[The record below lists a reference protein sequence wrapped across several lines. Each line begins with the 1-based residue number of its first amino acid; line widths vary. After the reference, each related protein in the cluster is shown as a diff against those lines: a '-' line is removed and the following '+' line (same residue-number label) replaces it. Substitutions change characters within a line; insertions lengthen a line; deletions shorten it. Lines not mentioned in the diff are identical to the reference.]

1 MTAGT
6 AVPIAAVPIAAMPI
20 AAVKL
25 VDGARGGIVAVDG
38 VAGARD
44 AELALVPCMLERA
57 VQLGFHPPQP
67 LQGHVGVVGAGTP
80 TLQGFGGDGVGLHA
94 VGAQIPVASRS
105 DGHLIEG
112 VEMRQGFEIPL
123 EGQTPLLEQFD
134 VRLAVGQEFLL
145 EVELHPTRH
154 LVSVPPFEIL
164 AALDAHA
171 VGQVGFLGWQ
181 GPHVVLVGPGV
192 EEVGEIPF
200 LQFGQAKG
208 LGKGRQGHLK
218 ERQGVDEANVP
229 HLQLQDLGAIPGL
242 FQQSLLTVVF
252 LHQEVAII
260 ALKIVGQHRQGTSGL
275 FCQVVQ
281 PGGEL
286 LEASLPLE
294 TEGLLLH
301 FSFGH
306 HQVRDVLS
314 VLLSTFDVEE
324 DVEGCWGGIILG
336 WCHLHEAAVA
346 LNLHMLLAGRTE
358 GIPAAV
364 FLPLFLP
371 PQQFKTPRTFLAAL
385 ADGGASGSSRFAM
398 VGQTQVV
405 GQTGGAVEDAAT
417 GWAGHG
423 GGLVVGIGVSV
434 IRAPIL
440 QATATMG
447 GIVSAGMLTGM
458 IVGLVTKGAEIG
470 LAKKAHQAG
479 QGIVMAIFVQDP
491 QALGTATISETRV
504 GPIGVHHHQ
513 RVVGQGPG
521 ELVQLIGAT
530 RSWTDPGSLV
540 EFQG

>member
-6 AVPIAAVPIAAMPI
+6 AVPI

-25 VDGARGGIVAVDG
+25 VDGARGGIVAVYG

-44 AELALVPCMLERA
+44 AELALVPRMLKRA

-67 LQGHVGVVGAGTP
+67 LQGHVRVVGAGTP
-80 TLQGFGGDGVGLHA
+80 TLQGFGGNGVGLHA

-112 VEMRQGFEIPL
+112 VEMRQSLEIPL
-123 EGQTPLLEQFD
+123 EGQTPLLEQFHI
-134 VRLAVGQEFLL
+134 RLAVGQEFLL
-145 EVELHPTRH
+145 EIELDPTRH
-154 LVSVPPFEIL
+154 LVSVPPLEIL

-171 VGQVGFLGWQ
+171 VGQVGVLGWQ
-181 GPHVVLVGPGV
+181 GPHVILVGAGV

-208 LGKGRQGHLK
+208 LGKGRQRHLK

-229 HLQLQDLGAIPGL
+229 HLQLQDLGAISGL
-242 FQQSLLTVVF
+242 FQHPLLTVVF
-252 LHQEVAII
+252 LHQGVAII
-260 ALKIVGQHRQGTSGL
+260 ALKIVGQHRQGTFGL

-286 LEASLPLE
+286 LEAGLALE
-294 TEGLLLH
+294 TKGLLLH
-301 FSFGH
+301 FGFGH

-324 DVEGCWGGIILG
+324 DVEGCWGGLILG
-336 WCHLHEAAVA
+336 WWCHLHETAVA
-346 LNLHMLLAGRTE
+346 LHLHVLLAGRTG
-358 GIPAAV
+358 GIPAAM
-364 FLPLFLP
+364 FLPLLSP

-385 ADGGASGSSRFAM
+385 ADGGASGSGRFAI

-405 GQTGGAVEDAAT
+405 GQTGGAVEGAAT

-447 GIVSAGMLTGM
+447 GIVGAGMLTGM

-470 LAKKAHQAG
+470 LAKKARQAG
-479 QGIVMAIFVQDP
+479 QGIVMAVFVQDP

-513 RVVGQGPG
+513 RVVGQSPG

-530 RSWTDPGSLV
+530 RSRTDPGSLV

>member
-6 AVPIAAVPIAAMPI
+6 AVPI

-38 VAGARD
+38 VAGVRD
-44 AELALVPCMLERA
+44 VELALVPCMLERA

-67 LQGHVGVVGAGTP
+67 LHGHVGVVGAGTP
-80 TLQGFGGDGVGLHA
+80 ALQGFGGDGVGLHA

-145 EVELHPTRH
+145 EIELHPTRH
-154 LVSVPPFEIL
+154 LVSVPTFEIL

-171 VGQVGFLGWQ
+171 VGQVGVLGWQ

-192 EEVGEIPF
+192 EEVGGIPF

-208 LGKGRQGHLK
+208 LGKGRQRHLK
-218 ERQGVDEANVP
+218 KGQGVDEANVP
-229 HLQLQDLGAIPGL
+229 HLQLQDLGAISGL

-252 LHQEVAII
+252 FHQGVAII

-281 PGGEL
+281 PHGEL
-286 LEASLPLE
+286 LEASLALE
-294 TEGLLLH
+294 TEGVLLH
-301 FSFGH
+301 FGFGH

-314 VLLSTFDVEE
+314 ILLSTFDVEE
-324 DVEGCWGGIILG
+324 DVEGCWGGFILG
-336 WCHLHEAAVA
+336 WCHLHEAAMA
-346 LNLHMLLAGRTE
+346 LNLHVLLAGRTG
-358 GIPAAV
+358 GIPTAV
-364 FLPLFLP
+364 FLPLFSP
-371 PQQFKTPRTFLAAL
+371 PQQFKTPRTFLPAL
-385 ADGGASGSSRFAM
+385 ADGGASGSGRFAI
-398 VGQTQVV
+398 VGLTQVV
-405 GQTGGAVEDAAT
+405 GQTGGAVEGAAT

-423 GGLVVGIGVSV
+423 GGLVVGIGFSV

-447 GIVSAGMLTGM
+447 GIVGAGMLTGM
-458 IVGLVTKGAEIG
+458 IVGLVTKGAEIPF
-470 LAKKAHQAG
+470 AKKARQAG
-479 QGIVMAIFVQDP
+479 QGIVMAVFVQDP

-530 RSWTDPGSLV
+530 RSRTDPGSLV